1 MGLGVLSPLS
11 GYRIPPDPNA
21 AAPAA
26 TQAVTQARALATAL
40 ALAPWLPSGEPVEQL
55 AGRRV
60 VVAHGTA
67 DGITNP
73 QETWAYVQR
82 ARTVT
87 QVAAIEVRDGD
98 HPMLRRARLWHAI
111 AAEFARA
118 ALELPAGSR
127 AAVPGSV
134 AAAVTMTA
142 WEPPR
147 TIL

>member
-1 MGLGVLSPLS
+1 MSSWPDGGCWSRTGPLT
-11 GYRIPPDPNA
+11 R
-21 AAPAA
+21 
-26 TQAVTQARALATAL
+26 
-40 ALAPWLPSGEPVEQL
+40 
-55 AGRRV
+55 
-60 VVAHGTA
+60 
-67 DGITNP
+67 ITNP
-73 QETWAYVQR
+73 QETWAYVER
-82 ARTVT
+82 ARTVA

-127 AAVPGSV
+127 PAGAGSV